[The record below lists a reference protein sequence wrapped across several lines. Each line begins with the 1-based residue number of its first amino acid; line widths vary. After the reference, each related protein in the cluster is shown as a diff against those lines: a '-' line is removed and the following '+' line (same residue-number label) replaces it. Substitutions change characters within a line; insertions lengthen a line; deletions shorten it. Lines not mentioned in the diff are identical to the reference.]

1 MEEELFAGL
10 DVSTQSTK
18 LVVID
23 FIQKKTVF
31 LSSVNYDKD
40 LPKYE
45 TINGTRKTDEF
56 GVSESDPNM
65 WIEALEKVF
74 DRLKKSEISVA
85 NIKAISVSG
94 QQHGLV
100 TLTKEGELSRSYSML
115 WNDFSTVEEC
125 QILTEKIGGPKEM
138 IKRIGNTQRTGY
150 TAPKIF
156 HMVRHE
162 PENYNK
168 TWKILLVHNY
178 INWWLTGGKNGGVCA
193 MEPGDVS
200 GSALWDP
207 VTRDWNYDVIDAIS
221 PELKEK
227 LPPVLPSREPIG
239 KISKELCERFGF
251 SEHCL
256 IASGSGDNMMGAIG
270 TGNYREGVVT
280 VSLGTSGTAYTFM
293 KQPYV
298 DVDGEIATFC
308 DATGNYLPL
317 LCISNLANGY
327 EAILKQYNLNHKE
340 FEEIIAKTAPG
351 NQGRLLLPWYM
362 GERTPDLPDA
372 SPVYFGFELSDFT
385 KENLCRAVLE
395 GHILN
400 LYEGFRKLPVNA
412 KEIRLTG
419 GISRSKV
426 WRQTIANIFD
436 CEVIPVLG
444 EGAAMGA
451 ALHAAWSFHKDKSI
465 EEIADDFIIL
475 EESER
480 EKPKDDIKKVY
491 NILKQEYLALSKRI
505 RGIQADDPFKLRKQ
519 LLN

>member
-1 MEEELFAGL
+1 MGNDLFAGL

-23 FIQKKTVF
+23 YIQKKTAF
-31 LSSVNYDKD
+31 LTSVNYDKD
-40 LPKYE
+40 LPKYN
-45 TINGTRKTDEF
+45 TVNGTRKTDEF

-65 WIEALEKVF
+65 WIDALEMVF
-74 DRLKKSEISVA
+74 ERLKNAPVSIGD
-85 NIKAISVSG
+85 IKAISVSG

-100 TLTKEGELSRSYSML
+100 TITKDGILSRPYSKL
-115 WNDFSTVEEC
+115 WNDFSTGEEC
-125 QILTEKIGGPKEM
+125 QILTDKIGGPKEM

-162 PENYNK
+162 PENYKK
-168 TWKILLVHNY
+168 TAKIFLVHNY
-178 INWWLTGGKNGGVCA
+178 INWWLTGGKDGGVAA

-207 VTRDWNYDVIDAIS
+207 VSRDWNLEVINAIA
-221 PELKEK
+221 PDLKEK
-227 LPPVLPSREPIG
+227 LPPVLPSRQPIG
-239 KISKELCERFGF
+239 KISKYLTEKYGF
-251 SEHCL
+251 SKDCL

-293 KQPYV
+293 KKPFV
-298 DVDGEIATFC
+298 DPDGEIAAFC
-308 DATGNYLPL
+308 DATGYYLPL

-327 EAILKQYNLNHKE
+327 EAILKQYHLTHKD
-340 FEEIIAKTAPG
+340 FEEIISKTKPG
-351 NQGRLLLPWYM
+351 NQGKLLMPWYM

-372 SPVYFGFELSDFT
+372 SPIYFGFELHDFT

-395 GHILN
+395 GHVLN
-400 LYEGFRKLPVNA
+400 LYEGFRKLPVKP

-426 WRQTIANIFD
+426 WRETIANIFD
-436 CEVIPVLG
+436 CEVIPVSG

-451 ALHAAWSFHKDKSI
+451 ALHAAWTYYKDTPI
-465 EEIADDFIIL
+465 EEIADKFIVL

-480 EKPKDDIKKVY
+480 IKPNEDLKAIY
-491 NILKQEYLALSKRI
+491 TILKQEYIAISKRI
-505 RGIQADDPFKLRKQ
+505 RGLQAEDPFKLRKM
-519 LLN
+519 LL